1 MVNFWDIEF
10 WNNSISKWLF
20 FILILLLA
28 SGIIKLVS
36 RFLFKEPIADE
47 ITSDVKFKDVIK
59 VLIRNCVIPIAY
71 TACVYYGLQTLTIP
85 PKIFTAINNGML
97 IAVTFWVSYGLGA
110 IFSYIIRKF
119 VQSKYGMDAEAQQS
133 NGIVLLVKIIIW
145 IGAIIFVLANFGY
158 DIRTIVTGV
167 GVGGVAIAL
176 AAQTILSDLFSY
188 FGIFFD
194 KPFAVGDFLIV
205 DDKLGTVEHIGIR
218 TTRLRSINGEQ
229 LVFSN
234 TNLTS
239 SRIRNFQ
246 KIEKR
251 RILFR
256 IKVELSTPSEKLT
269 AIPDKIKTIIENVP
283 DTSFDRA
290 HLATV
295 GDFAHEFEV
304 VFHSLSP
311 EYIHLMDKKQIVKF
325 EIIKMLEQMEVKL
338 AIPAYRVVTGNNTIP
353 IEEQQ

>member
-1 MVNFWDIEF
+1 MVNFWDIQF
-10 WNNSISKWLF
+10 WNNPLSNWLLF
-20 FILILLLA
+20 LCILVLA
-28 SGIIKLVS
+28 SLLIKILS
-36 RFLFKEPIADE
+36 RIFLKDQIVEE
-47 ITSDVKFKDVIK
+47 QNSEVKFKGVIK
-59 VLIRNCVIPIAY
+59 VLLRNSVIPILY
-71 TACVYYGLQTLTIP
+71 TACVYYGLQLLIIP
-85 PKIFTAINNGML
+85 PKVFKFINNGML
-97 IAVTFWVSYGLGA
+97 IAITFWVSYGLGA
-110 IFSYIIRKF
+110 FFSYIIRKF
-119 VQSKYGMDAEAQQS
+119 VQAKYGLDAEARQS
-133 NGIVLLVKIIIW
+133 TGIIILVKIFIW
-145 IGAIIFVLANFGY
+145 LGAIVFILANFGY
-158 DIRTIVTGV
+158 DIHTIVTGV

-218 TTRLRSINGEQ
+218 TTRLRSISGEQ

-234 TNLTS
+234 TNLTN

-246 KIEKR
+246 RIEKR
-251 RILFR
+251 RIIFR
-256 IKVELSTPSEKLT
+256 IKVELTTPSDKL
-269 AIPDKIKTIIENVP
+269 AIIPQRIQQIVENIP

-290 HLATV
+290 HLAMI

-311 EYIHLMDKKQIVKF
+311 EYIDLMDKKQ
-325 EIIKMLEQMEVKL
+325 QVKL
-338 AIPAYRVVTGNNTIP
+338 AIVQLLEELDVKIAVPAYRAILPNAGIP

>member
-1 MVNFWDIEF
+1 MVNFWDIQF
-10 WNNSISKWLF
+10 WNNSLYNWLF
-20 FILILLLA
+20 FICIILVA
-28 SGIIKLVS
+28 SGIIKLLSKYV
-36 RFLFKEPIADE
+36 FKDLRYEDLNADL
-47 ITSDVKFKDVIK
+47 KFKDVIK
-59 VLIRNCVIPIAY
+59 VLFRNFIIPIAY
-71 TACVYYGLQTLTIP
+71 TACIYYALQTLTIP
-85 PKIFTAINNGML
+85 EKVFNIINKGML
-97 IAVTFWVSYGLGA
+97 VAVTFWISYGLGA
-110 IFSYIIRKF
+110 LFSYIIKKF
-119 VQSKYGMDAEAQQS
+119 VQSKYGLDAVAQQS
-133 NGIVLLVKIIIW
+133 NGIIMLVKIVIW
-145 IGAIIFVLANFGY
+145 IGAFIFIVANFGY
-158 DIRTIVTGV
+158 DIKTIVAGV

-218 TTRLRSINGEQ
+218 TTRLRSINGEL

-256 IKVELSTPSEKLT
+256 FKVELSTPSEKL
-269 AIPDKIKTIIENVP
+269 AIIPDLLKQIIENTP

-290 HLATV
+290 HLAMI
-295 GDFAHEFEV
+295 GDFAYEFEV
-304 VFHSLSP
+304 VYHSLSP
-311 EYIHLMDKKQIVKF
+311 EYVHLMDKKQAVKLEIVR
-325 EIIKMLEQMEVKL
+325 MLEQMDIKL
-338 AIPAYRVVTGNNTIP
+338 AMPAYRTIQSNGNIP
-353 IEEQQ
+353 IDEQQ